1 MSYLEYIMCFIAGWY
16 ARQWFAV
23 LRLNYLL
30 KEHNIDLPD
39 FKQEIKSDTSIPELK
54 IKIEKHKDVFYVYD
68 ANTDKFLAQGATRIA
83 CVDKLT
89 KDYPTFNIVAD
100 PNNTNEVGFK

>member
-1 MSYLEYIMCFIAGWY
+1 MNYLDYIACFAVGWY

-23 LRLNYLL
+23 MRLNYLL
-30 KEHNIDLPD
+30 KEHDIDLAD
-39 FKQEIKSDTSIPELK
+39 FKKEPKSDSPELK
-54 IKIEKHKDVFYVYD
+54 IKVEKSKDIFYVYD
-68 ANTDKFLAQGATRIA
+68 ANTDKFLAQGPTKKEVVA
-83 CVDKLT
+83 KLT